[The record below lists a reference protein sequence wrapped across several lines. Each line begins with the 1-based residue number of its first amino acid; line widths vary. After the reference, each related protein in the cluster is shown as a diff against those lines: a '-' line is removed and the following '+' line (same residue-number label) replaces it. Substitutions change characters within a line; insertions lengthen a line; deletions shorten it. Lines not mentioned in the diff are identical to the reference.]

1 MSMLLLVTV
10 SGTAIQTAMM
20 QPVMQMVLTL
30 LVLAVPMMLMRAGIP
45 A

>member
-10 SGTAIQTAMM
+10 TAIQTAMM